1 MIRAAVL
8 LWNNVI
14 HLSSSHHPMI
24 APQAWQRAMQE
35 LSRHNP
41 KAIRI
46 GGIVSMLAGAFLLQF
61 LH

>member
-1 MIRAAVL
+1 MQCAVTAFAL
-8 LWNNVI
+8 LLI
-14 HLSSSHHPMI
+14 IEGLLPMI

-46 GGIVSMLAGAFLLQF
+46 GGIVSMLAGALLLQF